1 MSSALTRVASIVAMI
16 VGIPAFCGG
25 GMLYYGKVL
34 SEAEVAEGTLR
45 TPEQTRQFLA
55 EMERRFQAMTPAE
68 HVEEARRE
76 LDCGYN
82 AETRMGGN
90 FRGARRHL
98 DAVPA
103 GVEAA
108 GVAAV
113 RAEMTRHEN
122 IQSDAIVVKLG
133 ELCAST
139 EPLRGDAGA
148 LTGEARQERLRRR
161 LAHRLDRFGA
171 ARLGCVHTEGE
182 RHTTLRFDSATCDPA
197 MLERHVPAAQ
207 RPALRALG
215 FERLRCNNG
224 SAEIGL

>member
-1 MSSALTRVASIVAMI
+1 MSSALARVASIVAMI
-16 VGIPAFCGG
+16 VGIPALCGG
-25 GMLYYGKVL
+25 GVLYYGKVL

-45 TPEQTRQFLA
+45 TPEQTRQLLA
-55 EMERRFQAMTPAE
+55 ELERRFQAMTPAE
-68 HVEEARRE
+68 HVAEARRE

-90 FRGARRHL
+90 FRAARRHL
-98 DAVPA
+98 EAVPA
-103 GVEAA
+103 GVEGE

-113 RAEMTRHEN
+113 RAEMTRREEL
-122 IQSDAIVVKLG
+122 QSDAIVAKIG

-161 LAHRLDRFGA
+161 FAHRLDRFA
-171 ARLGCVHTEGE
+171 TARLGCVHTEGE
-182 RHTTLRFDSATCDPA
+182 RHTTLRIDGAGCDLAT
-197 MLERHVPAAQ
+197 LERHVPAAQ
-207 RPALRALG
+207 RPALRAIG
-215 FERLRCNNG
+215 FERLRCLNG